1 MHDDFLSLE
10 LVTGQFAA
18 VGNQTVLPW
27 SRGAL
32 LLPWSKVLGL
42 IHTDWVLD
50 PQNYLGHCNKVNLLV
65 VLQGFIHPVK
75 ESVQE
80 LWVVLEP

>member
-1 MHDDFLSLE
+1 VHDDFFALE

-18 VGNQTVLPW
+18 VGNKTVLTW

-32 LLPWSKVLGL
+32 LLPWCKVLGL
-42 IHTDWVLD
+42 INTDWVLD
-50 PQNYLGHCNKVNLLV
+50 PQNYLGHGDKVNLLV
-65 VLQGFIHPVK
+65 VLKGFIHPVK